1 MDSSAALLL
10 LSVFVLD
17 SASHVALKAASVR
30 ASQRTDII
38 FARALL
44 RQPAMWAGVAMFA
57 GVFLCWVAFLERV
70 PLGQGVMSGS
80 ITIVGVM
87 LGGRLFFQEHITPAR
102 ATAIGLICAGVL
114 LVGWGSP

>member
-10 LSVFVLD
+10 LTVFVLD

-30 ASQRTDII
+30 ASQRTESM
-38 FARALL
+38 FVRALL
-44 RQPAMWAGVAMFA
+44 RQPAMWLGGAMFA
-57 GVFLCWVAFLERV
+57 GVFLAWVAFLERV

-87 LGGRLFFQEHITPAR
+87 LGGRLFFREQITPAR
-102 ATAIGLICAGVL
+102 ATALSLICAGVL